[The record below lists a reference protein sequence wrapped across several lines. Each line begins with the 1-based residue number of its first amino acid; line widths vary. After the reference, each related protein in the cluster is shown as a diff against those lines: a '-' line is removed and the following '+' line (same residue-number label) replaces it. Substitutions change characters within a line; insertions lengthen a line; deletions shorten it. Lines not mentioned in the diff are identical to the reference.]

1 MCDRIDYSLN
11 DFQKDCLRTTNRKL
25 DWTQTVTNC
34 VFGIVGESG
43 EVADHFKKHWFQG
56 HVLDVEKVKL
66 EIADVMFY
74 CAWLSDTLGFDL
86 ADVGESVIE
95 KLRKRYGDSFS
106 VEKSLNR
113 KD

>member
-1 MCDRIDYSLN
+1 MTNRIDYGLN
-11 DFQKDCLRTTNRKL
+11 DFQRDCLRTTNRNL

-43 EVADHFKKHWFQG
+43 EISEHFKKHWFHG
-56 HVLDVEKVKL
+56 HALDVEKVKL

-86 ADVGESVIE
+86 GDVGESVIE
-95 KLRKRYGDSFS
+95 KLRKRYGDGFS

-113 KD
+113 TS